1 MSNPLFH
8 AYAFDDAFGEHFGFA
23 FAFHVEHLVL
33 GRRELPQLR
42 TNIIIWFVVLF
53 ETLCLAGGDS
63 H

>member
-8 AYAFDDAFGEHFGFA
+8 AYAFDDALASTLASPSPFMSSTWYLA
-23 FAFHVEHLVL
+23 D
-33 GRRELPQLR
+33 ELPQLR